1 MPLPKVLNG
10 QKISLML
17 PAEVVR
23 RIKLEALDA
32 GCLPTVV
39 VQKALEGYWRIEGGN
54 PTTTQPQ
61 ADAQSND
68 PTASPLSLPIPLRQ
82 MKQLTIMDAMLAEGR
97 FTEQEF
103 TSALGKTPSVLR
115 AAWIKNKSGAM
126 TEIVKLEKFIS
137 SKCIS
142 RNDYLALIEAT
153 RIPGD
158 DSATPA
164 LP

>member
-1 MPLPKVLNG
+1 MPLPKVPNG

-23 RIKLEALDA
+23 RIKLEALDT
-32 GCLPTVV
+32 GSLPAVI
-39 VQKALEGYWRIEGGN
+39 VQKALEAYWRIEGGASAVVE
-54 PTTTQPQ
+54 PRI
-61 ADAQSND
+61 DAQSID
-68 PTASPLSLPIPLRQ
+68 SAVSPPSLPIPLRQ

-103 TSALGKTPSVLR
+103 TAAMGKTPSALR

-126 TEIVKLEKFIS
+126 TEVVKIEKFIS

-142 RNDYLALIEAT
+142 RNDYLALIETT
-153 RIPGD
+153 RISGD
-158 DSATPA
+158 DAPA
-164 LP
+164 PPLR

>member
-23 RIKLEALDA
+23 RIKLEALDT
-32 GCLPTVV
+32 GCLPTAV
-39 VQKALEGYWRIEGGN
+39 VQKALEGYWRIGTGN
-54 PTTTQPQ
+54 SAPIQPQ
-61 ADAQSND
+61 AGEQSND
-68 PTASPLSLPIPLRQ
+68 PTVSPLNLPIPLRQ

-103 TSALGKTPSVLR
+103 TSAVGKTPSVLR

-126 TEIVKLEKFIS
+126 TEVVKLEKFIS

-158 DSATPA
+158 DSPTPT
-164 LP
+164 LL

>member
-23 RIKLEALDA
+23 RIKFEALDS
-32 GCLPTVV
+32 GCLPTAV
-39 VQKALEGYWRIEGGN
+39 VQKALEGYWRIEGGASASN
-54 PTTTQPQ
+54 QPHSG
-61 ADAQSND
+61 APSND
-68 PTASPLSLPIPLRQ
+68 PTVNPLSLPIPLRQ
-82 MKQLTIMDAMLAEGR
+82 MKQLTIMDAMLGEGR

-126 TEIVKLEKFIS
+126 TEVVKLEKFIS

-153 RIPGD
+153 RVPGD
-158 DSATPA
+158 DSSSPP

>member
-23 RIKLEALDA
+23 RIKLEALDT

-39 VQKALEGYWRIEGGN
+39 VQKALEGYWRIDSEN
-54 PTTTQPQ
+54 STSVQPRVG
-61 ADAQSND
+61 AQSND
-68 PTASPLSLPIPLRQ
+68 PSVSPLSLPIPLRQ

-103 TSALGKTPSVLR
+103 TSAVGKAPGALR

-126 TEIVKLEKFIS
+126 TEVVKLEKFIS

-142 RNDYLALIEAT
+142 RNDYLALIETT